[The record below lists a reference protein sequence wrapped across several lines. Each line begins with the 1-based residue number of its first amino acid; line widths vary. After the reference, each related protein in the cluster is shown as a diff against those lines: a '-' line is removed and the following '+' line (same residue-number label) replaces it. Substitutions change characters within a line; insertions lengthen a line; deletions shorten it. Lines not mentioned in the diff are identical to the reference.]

1 MFNILYVLRCRDEFH
16 SSGYK
21 CLWGPF
27 EMVVEY
33 ARNLSYMPQC
43 KMAHSQNLSWGRK
56 CGQYFYI
63 NIECGMNLKLLSSKV
78 IFPVRVVVS
87 VLLLL

>member
-1 MFNILYVLRCRDEFH
+1 MFNILYVFRCRDEFH

-43 KMAHSQNLSWGRK
+43 KMAHSQNLS
-56 CGQYFYI
+56 
-63 NIECGMNLKLLSSKV
+63 
-78 IFPVRVVVS
+78 
-87 VLLLL
+87 

>member
-1 MFNILYVLRCRDEFH
+1 MFNILHVLRCRDEFH

-43 KMAHSQNLSWGRK
+43 KMAHSQNLSWWSQGSVA
-56 CGQYFYI
+56 
-63 NIECGMNLKLLSSKV
+63 NIFTSTLNVEW
-78 IFPVRVVVS
+78 I
-87 VLLLL
+87 